1 MVSEETG
8 EERGVLLTPPL
19 SLEGGLSAEHRAP
32 NIIHRILSLFS
43 NVRPGS
49 DLTRFQLPPM
59 FNMPKS
65 QLQCYGEAVYCT
77 GEDILSRCARGK
89 TSLDRFK
96 DVVAWSI
103 STTRPVIF
111 GLAPFNPILGETHH
125 VSRGTLNVLIEQVSH
140 HPPVTALHAT
150 DEKENVELIWCQNP
164 IPRYH
169 GTSVEAVVHGK
180 RLLKLLNFGEI
191 YEMNTPK
198 LLMRFFP
205 VPGADWVGN
214 VRIQCKDSGFEAD
227 LYYKGPS
234 FLGFG
239 GNSRSVKGK
248 IFNSTSLK
256 TVYEVDGHWD
266 RIVTLKDV
274 DSGKISTLY
283 DAKEAISKLKTPIL
297 ENKKGVLPS
306 ESALVWSEVGK
317 GILNKEWEKAREAK
331 RNIEEKERKLGRER
345 NSKGESWVPKHFTVS
360 CTKDSGWECFPKHQ
374 SIPTAPIIVFP

>member
-1 MVSEETG
+1 MVSEEKG
-8 EERGVLLTPPL
+8 EEMGVLLTPPM
-19 SLEGGLSAEHRAP
+19 SLEGGFSAEHRTP
-32 NIIHRILSLFS
+32 NIIQRILSLFS

-150 DEKENVELIWCQNP
+150 DEKENVELIWCQYP

-169 GTSVEAVVHGK
+169 
-180 RLLKLLNFGEI
+180 
-191 YEMNTPK
+191 
-198 LLMRFFP
+198 
-205 VPGADWVGN
+205 GADWVGN
-214 VRIQCKDSGFEAD
+214 VRILCKDSGFEAD
-227 LYYKGPS
+227 LHYKGPS

-239 GNSRSVKGK
+239 GTSRSVKGK
-248 IFNSTSLK
+248 IFNSSSLK
-256 TVYEVDGHWD
+256 TIYEVDGHWD

-274 DSGKISTLY
+274 HSGKISSLY
-283 DAKEAISKLKTPIL
+283 NAKEAISKLKTPIL

-317 GILNKEWEKAREAK
+317 GIMNKEWEKAREAK

-360 CTKDSGWECFPKHQ
+360 CTKDSGWECFPKHE